1 MDSIICVRLSK
12 SDKEII
18 DRKAQECC
26 ISRSHFVR
34 QSALGIVPR
43 SKMDQQALLA
53 LSHLHA
59 DIGRVGGL
67 LKLWLSRDEDAY
79 WHQHLNVRELVH
91 ELNDLKSAIHAL
103 IGQLGQ

>member
-1 MDSIICVRLSK
+1 MAKFVSLRLSEEEK
-12 SDKEII
+12 KTIEQKAHACCLTRSAYI
-18 DRKAQECC
+18 RKT
-26 ISRSHFVR
+26 
-34 QSALGIVPR
+34 ALGIVPR

-53 LSHLHA
+53 LSHLHG

-79 WHQHLNVRELVH
+79 WHQHLNVRELLH